1 MSVGNEQRVVQVEVQ
16 PRPYA
21 VVIRPGGLA
30 LLGGLLAE
38 QVKTRRVFVITDSN
52 VGPLYGRQADAS
64 LREAG
69 FEPTFYTVPAGEQSK
84 SLEAAASIYDALAAA
99 RIDRTCPAVSLG
111 GGVVGDLTGFVAAT
125 WMRGIPFA
133 QCSTTVEAN
142 VDASVGGK
150 TAVNHS
156 SGKNMIGAFYQPRF
170 VLIDPAVLKTL
181 SDRDYR
187 AGLAESIKHAVIR
200 DTDFFTWHERN
211 ADAIRQC
218 QLDCAAELFER
229 NVRIKA
235 AIVARDEREVTGE
248 RALLNFGHT
257 VGHAIE
263 SAMARRSDAWRHGEA
278 VAVGMV
284 AAAEISVAAGLLD
297 RASAERIVAVIQR
310 VGLPTTA
317 PLATARDEL
326 ITLMSLDKK
335 VAAGRL
341 RFVLASAIGR
351 ADLHGDI
358 SKAWIAAGLERV
370 LR

>member
-1 MSVGNEQRVVQVEVQ
+1 MGVSSEQRIVQVQVQ
-16 PRPYA
+16 PRPYP

-30 LLGGLLAE
+30 LLGKLLAD
-38 QVKTRRVFVITDSN
+38 QVKARRAFVITDSN
-52 VGPLYGRQADAS
+52 VGPLYGRQAEES
-64 LREAG
+64 LGEAG
-69 FEPTFYTVPAGEQSK
+69 FEPTVFTVPAGEQSK
-84 SLEAAASIYDALAAA
+84 SLETAGRIYDALAAA

-125 WMRGIPFA
+125 WMRGIPFT

-181 SDRDYR
+181 SERDYR

-200 DTDFFTWHERN
+200 DAGFFAWHERN
-211 ADAIRQC
+211 ADAIRLC
-218 QLDCAAELFER
+218 QLDCLPELFER
-229 NVRIKA
+229 NVGIKA

-263 SAMARRSDAWRHGEA
+263 AAMARRGDPWRHGEA

-284 AAAEISVAAGLLD
+284 AAAEISVAAGLLE

-310 VGLPTTA
+310 VGLPTAA
-317 PLATARDEL
+317 PLADARDEL
-326 ITLMSLDKK
+326 MKLMSLDKK
-335 VAAGRL
+335 VADGRI
-341 RFVLASAIGR
+341 RFVLARAIGQ

-358 SKAWIAAGLERV
+358 RAAWIAAGLERA
-370 LR
+370 LK